1 MKKIQRHISA
11 YHISA
16 RFYNDGGNMLFICS
30 MAFLV
35 GLGSF
40 ATSYA
45 QETKVDEIGQQ
56 ASQLE
61 AELGKYKD
69 TSPEAADTL
78 VKLVDL
84 YHSHA
89 RAFGLI
95 RAGQKFTA
103 SHPGDPR
110 HQAVMLKLIDGL
122 EAMSRNRDLTV
133 ACRQFMAKY
142 PKAPQRKDVAQ
153 RLAFTLDKLNER
165 VDAAKVYRS
174 LWEMQPAAAGRDY
187 GYQAVLR
194 FTASGNRDDITA
206 GAELA
211 EQMFDKL
218 PAGAFSEAVGL
229 KAVEQWE
236 RINEWAK
243 ANLAAKKLL
252 AKGMPKDRELL
263 RSLHRRVA
271 ENYARQRQYA
281 NAVDSLK
288 QVRRIRNDQESHYQ
302 LIQRMYNAAVKA
314 VQLQPVVDEYSKK
327 YPRRDDRFYTLGL
340 LAYSYGRDGDG
351 ERARQLFREVM
362 MHQAATH
369 SAASNYVRYSG
380 SEPKDLAEIE
390 KDLRA
395 AIRGPEQQDAYYAKY
410 ILGFSLYRDRI
421 KDPAKARAV
430 LREMVTDD
438 PPNDGNSWN
447 AISYL
452 LDTAEQDAEYK
463 ADVDRL
469 VAARQKY
476 IHLSSYRQYLPKW
489 LSRRQAAIEKAKGK
503 KDPDREQ
510 ISAWDSQ
517 AKYLST
523 KLDQSNADPVVAGW
537 SNLYAASGRDNQAK
551 ARAVLLAPGLL
562 AKQSPEQVRILREA
576 QAYYLRR
583 YVPSNQR
590 VQCVDHYGQL
600 AKSYPQDYRHAINY
614 LAAATDYAP
623 PEVQKEAA
631 LHLLKIA
638 PEYNNADAWRRL
650 MIAADKNQDDKLV
663 RQALAYALNSQK
675 QFGDEPRYAT
685 QIGDMLLK
693 YELEAEAVAYWNRGL
708 TVDRN
713 HSESY
718 QCADRL
724 LNRIEEES
732 RAEKIKFIQELLSH
746 DTDHHGRY
754 SFWLAQQYAE
764 SGDAAKTEQVLR
776 ASKARQ
782 AERPF
787 RSWGIDVW
795 ALHYAYH
802 AVRDH
807 EEIDDAAK
815 LNVTKTVA
823 DLEVDWPS
831 AQAELALAEVSTEL
845 SPMQRLLAY
854 QRPSRQVHPDAHRW
868 DQLMP
873 YAQAAFN
880 RGEYTEAATLVT
892 GMLTNITGAG
902 TSRQKSGRDMV
913 ARCYAR
919 IGSVGLTIDETSPAA
934 PLLQAAL
941 YLRLGDEKMA
951 FDAYLANRQLFDKVR
966 EELPSDLVLFI
977 CNQLIAAGGQENHD
991 KVEEILRGWIIANSE
1006 SKQVDDKLKAQFQL
1020 LLAKNYFRSQR
1031 YDVARSEFT
1040 TVMNRYPDTPEA
1052 TEAEFGIG
1060 ETFMAQKVFDQA
1072 ERVLEKLAGS
1082 QDLDIVVRAE
1092 FLRGVLSFRRGDHDE
1107 ARDIFRSVLERSPNI
1122 DLADQTLFNL
1132 SEVFG
1137 AEERYLDQLN
1147 LLRTV
1152 GRLGR
1157 QSKRRHRPGMPL
1169 SIVVHDSDLGI
1180 SRGHSRIEVIVT
1192 TEPGGDQ
1199 ETVYL
1204 TSGGASKGL
1213 FRVDVDTQLGDVEQD
1228 DGVLQL
1234 TGNDIV
1240 RCDYPD
1246 QFKKEFKRVPLS
1258 DVEIRIAS
1266 DAKFD
1271 IASSKI
1277 VDEEKESFAERLERE
1292 AREREEADQRVSQGR
1307 PANQVKPGNLI
1318 YLRVQDP
1325 DRDLTGDIDRV
1336 VVKLAADSGDQVQ
1349 FPLQETGSHSGVFE
1363 GQVRT
1368 GELPAG
1374 ALATDMAIE
1383 HSPLM
1388 AIDRDK
1394 KSYWMSEPD
1403 GAAPKSISVDMK
1415 DLKSVSRVTI
1425 TSPQA
1430 DNNAPVRAD
1439 LLGSQ
1444 DGEFWFRIA
1453 SHPTV
1458 PEAAPVA
1465 KEYGR
1470 MQQRVFAGNYTRLTQ
1485 WQQVVDLGMNGQ
1497 PVEESVAD
1505 ELSWGKEA
1513 DDPQAAEPF
1522 AVIWHGKLPQPRT
1535 GAVRLQ
1541 VHGQLTA
1548 IAVDGRLELPFGPSG
1563 RTVDLWLESGL
1574 HDLTIFAATGN
1585 PTKPLEAA
1593 WAQSDYSST
1602 QVVLRPFQ
1610 ATDFDLSSA
1619 GEADQAVVGTAT
1631 IHPITLTMEN
1641 VEATKKTEEFGVRP
1655 EYDPAYIWNWK
1666 DLEDSLSWQV
1676 DVAHAGVY
1684 EVWIEQAHPAGG
1696 SKFRLQFDDQTIDG
1710 TVEYTG
1716 GWANK
1721 FRNVRFGGIAVEK
1734 PGRYTLLITPVEIA
1748 SEGLMDLR
1756 SVTLKPTKAS
1766 VAISGNEWRFNFDPL
1781 DLRYV
1786 RLKANEYRG
1795 EAVSISNIEVAGDE
1809 VHIPTEDDVLKLA
1822 TNQVLEI
1829 AGGDVVTASYTDEF
1843 TQTPQG
1849 ASRLLTSE
1857 LTATYFNAE
1866 VNTIAYDFIRSPNGA
1881 VNTIPK
1887 RLLRVEP
1894 SERII
1899 VQITDYDEDQTA
1911 QKDTVEFEV
1920 TVNDGEPV
1928 RLTATETE
1936 EYSGI
1941 FTREVDT
1948 SATPAEGKLTVKPG
1962 DRVYCR
1968 YFDRQNTFPGHSVPR
1983 ESVVYVNQPT
1993 EGLVRILESRVTP
2006 PPPDSNAQPRT
2017 TYTVPA
2023 EEQMVSGVAFEAPLT
2038 VEVIDPDAAKDSRST
2053 VAVLLKTSDGATVE
2067 VDCEVSSAFD
2077 ESVTAG
2083 FSGEDYALEKGRFIG
2098 QVILQLGGKDSP
2110 TVVPLSSEMPR
2121 NLIGGPKTEEDGII
2135 DNLTAHVLNVT
2146 GKDLIA
2152 AGYQDKRRPDGS
2164 ATVLASRGRLIVNG
2178 ELACT
2183 GQDYEKPIEHLHVGE
2198 KLYLRVTDADRDSSD
2213 ERDMIEL
2220 EVTAKSGEKET
2231 VSLAETLAHSGV
2243 FTGSLMLK
2251 ASEKPTP
2258 ENLDPADPTLETYFG
2273 DTLTVRYVDPAAST
2287 ESGELESTLELP
2299 VVIGTNGLVS
2309 AFTKVFNDEAL
2320 AIETK
2325 FHIAESYFELFKS
2338 HRELERKDEETSDL
2352 EAGRRILNEV
2362 MEDYPDPKYAPR
2374 VAYLLGQFAQEL
2386 EQWGE
2391 AIRSYDLIIRQYPDH
2406 VLAPDAQYKL
2416 AQCYEEA
2423 GDFDQAL
2430 EGYVTL
2436 AATYPKSPLIAS
2448 VMIRI
2453 SDYFYKNENYD
2464 VASQVGEK
2472 FLEKF
2477 KGHEHAAKMAFRIGQ
2492 CHYKGKQ
2499 YMDAGEAFDNFA
2511 KLFPDDKL
2519 AADAMF
2525 WAGESYRQGNQNS
2538 FAFRRYNNCRW
2549 KFPASEAAKYARGRL
2564 ALPEMLQ
2571 QFEAEAAS
2579 VDQ

>member
-1 MKKIQRHISA
+1 MK
-11 YHISA
+11 
-16 RFYNDGGNMLFICS
+16 RFLCS
-30 MAFLV
+30 MAFFV
-35 GLGSF
+35 AAGLF
-40 ATSYA
+40 ATA
-45 QETKVDEIGQQ
+45 FTQESKVDEIGQQ

-84 YHSHA
+84 YHAHA

-103 SHPGDPR
+103 SHPNDPR

-133 ACRQFMAKY
+133 ACRQFLAKY
-142 PKAPQRKDVAQ
+142 PKAPQRKDIAE

-174 LWEMQPAAAGRDY
+174 LWEMQPSAAGRDY

-194 FTASGNRDDITA
+194 FAASGNRADITA

-211 EQMFDKL
+211 EQLFEKL
-218 PAGAFSEAVGL
+218 PPGAFSEAMGL

-236 RINEWAK
+236 RISEWAK
-243 ANLAAKKLL
+243 ANVAANKLT
-252 AKGMPKDRELL
+252 AKNLPKDRELL
-263 RSLHRRVA
+263 RGLHRRVA
-271 ENYARQRQYA
+271 ENYARQGQYA
-281 NAVDSLK
+281 NAVESLAK
-288 QVRRIRNDQESHYQ
+288 VRQIRDGQEPHYQ
-302 LIQRMYNAAVKA
+302 LIQRMYNAGMKG
-314 VQLQPVVDEYSKK
+314 VQLQPVVDEYLKK
-327 YPRRDDRFYTLGL
+327 YPQRDDRFNSLGL
-340 LAYSYGRDGDG
+340 LAYSYGRDGDR

-369 SAASNYVRYSG
+369 GAASNYVSYSG
-380 SEPKDLAEIE
+380 SEPQQLKTIE
-390 KDLRA
+390 RDLRA
-395 AIRGPEQQDAYYAKY
+395 AISRPDQAHAYYAKY
-410 ILGFSLYRDRI
+410 ILGFSLYRDRM

-430 LREMVTDD
+430 LRDLLTKD
-438 PPNDGNSWN
+438 PPNDGNAWN

-452 LDTAEQDAEYK
+452 LDSSEEDAEFK
-463 ADVDRL
+463 GDVDRL
-469 VAARQKY
+469 VAARRQY
-476 IHLSSYRQYLPKW
+476 IHLSNYRQYFPRWINQQQNRLT
-489 LSRRQAAIEKAKGK
+489 KAKGK
-503 KDPDREQ
+503 KGADAEQ
-510 ISAWDSQ
+510 LATLEGRL
-517 AKYLST
+517 KYASS
-523 KLDQSNADPVVAGW
+523 KLDQSKADPVVAGW
-537 SNLYAASGRDNQAK
+537 TNLYSASGRENQAK
-551 ARAVLLAPGLL
+551 ARAVLLAPNLL
-562 AKQSPEQVRILREA
+562 SKQSPEQVRIQREA
-576 QAYYLRR
+576 QAYYLRHYAPGSER
-583 YVPSNQR
+583 AK
-590 VQCVDHYGQL
+590 CVDQYGEL
-600 AKSYPQDYRHAINY
+600 AKSYPKDYRHAINY

-623 PEVQKEAA
+623 AEVKKEAA
-631 LHLLKIA
+631 MHLLKIA
-638 PEYNNADAWRRL
+638 PEYNHADAWRRL
-650 MIAADKNQDDKLV
+650 MIAADQNKSEVLV
-663 RQALAYALNSQK
+663 RQTLTYALNSQK
-675 QFGDEPRYAT
+675 QFGDEPQYAT

-693 YELEAEAVAYWNRGL
+693 YGLEAEAVAYWNRGM
-708 TVDRN
+708 TVNRN

-718 QCADRL
+718 QCASRL
-724 LNRIEEES
+724 LERIDKENRT
-732 RAEKIKFIQELLSH
+732 EKIKFIQELLSH

-754 SFWLAQQYAE
+754 AFWLAQQYAE

-776 ASKARQ
+776 GTKARQ

-787 RSWGIDVW
+787 RSWGVDSW

-802 AVRDH
+802 ACLDH

-815 LNVTKTVA
+815 LKVTKAVA
-823 DLEVDWPS
+823 ELQVDWPS
-831 AQAELALAEVSTEL
+831 AQAELALAEADEGL

-854 QRPSRQVHPDAHRW
+854 QRPSRQVPPDAHRW

-873 YAQAAFN
+873 HAQAAFN
-880 RGEYTEAATLVT
+880 RGDYMEAATLVT

-902 TSRQKSGRDMV
+902 TSRQASGRDMV

-951 FDAYLANRQLFDKVR
+951 FEAYLANRQLFDKVR

-977 CNQLIAAGGQENHD
+977 CNQLIVAGGQENHD
-991 KVEEILRGWIIANSE
+991 KVEEVLRAWIIKNSE
-1006 SKQVDDKLKAQFQL
+1006 SKQIEDKLKAQFQL

-1072 ERVLEKLAGS
+1072 ERVFEKLAGS

-1180 SRGHSRIEVIVT
+1180 SRGHSSIEVIVT
-1192 TEPGGDQ
+1192 TEPGGDR
-1199 ETVYL
+1199 ETAYL

-1213 FRVDVDTQLGDVEQD
+1213 FRVDVDTQLGSATPD

-1246 QFKKEFKRVPLS
+1246 EFKREFKRVPLS
-1258 DVEIRIAS
+1258 DVEIRVAS

-1277 VDEEKESFAERLERE
+1277 VDEEKETFAERLERE

-1307 PANQVKPGNLI
+1307 PSNQVKPGNLI

-1325 DRDLTGDIDRV
+1325 DRDLTDDIDQV

-1349 FPLQETGSHSGVFE
+1349 YPLQETGSHSGVFE

-1374 ALATDMAIE
+1374 ALATDMAID

-1388 AIDRDK
+1388 AIDRDEK
-1394 KSYWMSEPD
+1394 TYWMSEPD

-1415 DLKSVSRVTI
+1415 DLKSVSRVTV

-1430 DNNAPVRAD
+1430 DSNAPVRGD
-1439 LLGSQ
+1439 LFGSQ

-1453 SHPTV
+1453 SQPTV
-1458 PEAAPVA
+1458 LEAGPAA
-1465 KEYGR
+1465 EQYGR

-1485 WQQVVDLGMNGQ
+1485 WRQVADLGKNGQ
-1497 PVEESVAD
+1497 PVEEAVAD
-1505 ELSWGKEA
+1505 ELKWVKEA
-1513 DDPQAAEPF
+1513 DDEQAAEPF
-1522 AVIWHGKLPQPRT
+1522 AVIWHGKLPQQRT
-1535 GAVRLQ
+1535 GAIRIQ
-1541 VHGQLTA
+1541 VQGQLTA
-1548 IAVDGRLELPFGPSG
+1548 LAVDGRLELPFGAGG
-1563 RTVDLWLESGL
+1563 RVVDLWLEKGL
-1574 HDLTIFAATGN
+1574 HDVTIFAATRN
-1585 PTKPLEAA
+1585 PTQALEAT
-1593 WAQSDYSST
+1593 WARSDFSST
-1602 QVVLRPFQ
+1602 KVVLRPFQ
-1610 ATDFDLSSA
+1610 AADFDLSAESNS
-1619 GEADQAVVGTAT
+1619 EQVADSTLK
-1631 IHPITLTMEN
+1631 IPPITLTAET
-1641 VEATKKTEEFGVRP
+1641 VEVTKKTEQFGVRP
-1655 EYDPAYIWNWK
+1655 EFDPAYIWNWK
-1666 DLEDSLSWQV
+1666 DLEDSIAWQV

-1696 SKFRLQFDDQTIDG
+1696 SKFLLKFDDQTIVG
-1710 TVEYTG
+1710 TVENTG

-1721 FRNVRFGGIAVEK
+1721 FRNVRFGGIAVDK
-1734 PGRYTLLITPVEIA
+1734 PGRYTLSIEPVEIA
-1748 SEGLMDLR
+1748 NEGLMDLR
-1756 SVTLKPTKAS
+1756 SVTLKPTKAT
-1766 VAISGNEWRFNFDPL
+1766 VAVAGNQWRFHFNPL

-1786 RLKANEYRG
+1786 RLQANEYRG
-1795 EAVSISNIEVAGDE
+1795 EAVAISNIEVAGDE
-1809 VHIPTEDDVLKLA
+1809 IHIPTKDDVLKLA

-1843 TQTPQG
+1843 TQTAQG

-1857 LTATYFNAE
+1857 LTATYFNAD
-1866 VNTIAYDFIRSPNGA
+1866 VNTIAYDFVRNANGA

-1894 SERII
+1894 GERII

-1911 QKDTVEFEV
+1911 EKDTLEFQV
-1920 TVNDGEPV
+1920 AVNDGEPLT
-1928 RLTATETE
+1928 LTATETE
-1936 EYSGI
+1936 EYTGI

-1948 SATPAEGKLTVKPG
+1948 SATAAEGKLTIKPG
-1962 DRVYCR
+1962 DRVFCR

-2006 PPPDSNAQPRT
+2006 PPPDSKAPPKVT
-2017 TYTVPA
+2017 FDVPS
-2023 EEQMVSGVAFEAPLT
+2023 EEGSVSGVAFEAPLT
-2038 VEVIDPDAAKDSRST
+2038 VEVIDPDVAKDSRSK
-2053 VAVLLKTSDGATVE
+2053 AIVLLKTSDGATLEVE
-2067 VDCEVSSAFD
+2067 CEISSAFD
-2077 ESVTAG
+2077 DSVTPG
-2083 FSGEDYALEKGRFIG
+2083 LDGEDYALEKGRFIG

-2121 NLIGGPKTEEDGII
+2121 NLIGGPKTEEEDVI

-2152 AGYQDKRRPDGS
+2152 AGYRDQRRPDGQ

-2183 GQDYEKPIEHLHVGE
+2183 GRDYENPIEQLHVGE
-2198 KLYLRVTDADRDSSD
+2198 KLYLRVTDADQDSSD
-2213 ERDMIEL
+2213 ERDTVQL
-2220 EVTAKSGEKET
+2220 EITTKSGEKES

-2243 FTGSLMLK
+2243 FTGSVMLK

-2258 ENLDPADPTLETYFG
+2258 DNLDEADPILETYFG
-2273 DTLTVRYVDPAAST
+2273 DTLTVRYVDSAAST
-2287 ESGELESTLELP
+2287 ESGELESSLQLP

-2309 AFTKVFNDEAL
+2309 AFTKVFNDESL

-2386 EQWGE
+2386 GQWGD

-2453 SDYFYKNENYD
+2453 SDYFYKNENFD

-2492 CHYKGKQ
+2492 CHYKAKQ

-2525 WAGESYRQGNQNS
+2525 WAGESYRQGKQNS
-2538 FAFRRYNNCRW
+2538 FAFRRYNRCRW
-2549 KFPASEAAKYARGRL
+2549 DFPASEAAKYARGRL